1 MVDEGK
7 KGLYLLKSIPKVLM
21 VFNVIETLNSSN
33 VEMDDTAM
41 LAFKF

>member
-1 MVDEGK
+1 
-7 KGLYLLKSIPKVLM
+7 